1 MNNKEILQNNVLPI
15 YDVEEVS
22 MLDAMILLKRQ
33 VNSTGETS
41 ISRAAERLKPA
52 SEPHAHQQLGAMSGG

>member
-1 MNNKEILQNNVLPI
+1 MNNKEIFKNNVLPL

-22 MLDAMILLKRQ
+22 MLDAMILLKHHAK
-33 VNSTGETS
+33 STGETS

-52 SEPHAHQQLGAMSGG
+52 SEPHAHELVRSMSGG